1 MRHIKNSE
9 VAQEYSWEDDAWTI
23 PRREGGIHPAFV
35 PDRAAPRRDEQPIG
49 PTFVLRNDF
58 GSGSSEAS
66 RFTIRDDSFSS
77 IIHRAI
83 FKRIFDVLASIVLAI
98 ALGPVMIVIA
108 VLIRLESRGPV
119 LFQQER
125 AGFRGGIFR
134 IIKFRTM
141 ISDAE
146 NRFHALEAF
155 NESTGGVLFKMKV
168 DPRVTRLGRLLR
180 RTSLD
185 ELPQLLNVLRGE
197 MSLVGPRPLQL
208 RDCAL
213 LKASDAEG
221 YQKRL
226 QARPGLTGLWQVSG
240 RNEVGFEQMI
250 HLDSRYI
257 DRWSIWMELRIVVK
271 TIWVVLTCKG
281 AY

>member
-1 MRHIKNSE
+1 
-9 VAQEYSWEDDAWTI
+9 
-23 PRREGGIHPAFV
+23 
-35 PDRAAPRRDEQPIG
+35 
-49 PTFVLRNDF
+49 
-58 GSGSSEAS
+58 
-66 RFTIRDDSFSS
+66 
-77 IIHRAI
+77 
-83 FKRIFDVLASIVLAI
+83 
-98 ALGPVMIVIA
+98 MIVIA
-108 VLIRLESRGPV
+108 VLIPLESRGPV
-119 LFQQER
+119 LFRQER
-125 AGFRGGIFR
+125 AGFRGRTFR
-134 IIKFRTM
+134 IYKFRTM

-146 NRFHALEAF
+146 HRFHALEAF
-155 NESTGGVLFKMKV
+155 NESTSGVLFKVKV
-168 DPRVTRLGRLLR
+168 DPRATRFGRLLR

-226 QARPGLTGLWQVSG
+226 QVQPGLTGLWQISG
-240 RNEVGFEQMI
+240 RSEVSFEQMI

-257 DRWSIWMELRIVVK
+257 DRWSFWMDLRIVLK